1 MKIEEQ
7 MKVNQRN
14 FVNDEIWDLV
24 VNLYPA
30 RDDIK
35 YDENI
40 IVRIKDVLLNYY
52 VNELKICTID
62 DFFPDIS
69 NLK

>member
-40 IVRIKDVLLNYY
+40 IVRIKDILLNYY

>member
-1 MKIEEQ
+1 MKFEEQ

-40 IVRIKDVLLNYY
+40 IVRIKDILLNYY

>member
-52 VNELKICTID
+52 INELKICTID

>member
-1 MKIEEQ
+1 MQIEEQ

-14 FVNDEIWDLV
+14 LVIDEIWDLV

-52 VNELKICTID
+52 VNELKICTTD

-69 NLK
+69 N